1 MQYRRYD
8 TQQNLPIVLPNTTSA
23 LPDRQSDPAISS
35 LANPRTTTRLNNQ
48 QLDEPDCPDSNAI
61 CKQHAKPDNLVMG
74 DADALSI
81 DWEQRDLTDDD
92 EEIMQELP
100 TTDTD
105 HELPNEESIM
115 FKMPEKEAPR
125 KTRKSR
131 KTRDSTEA
139 TRRQKS
145 RACKSALINYDVNF
159 SDDAEVN

>member
-1 MQYRRYD
+1 
-8 TQQNLPIVLPNTTSA
+8 
-23 LPDRQSDPAISS
+23 
-35 LANPRTTTRLNNQ
+35 
-48 QLDEPDCPDSNAI
+48 
-61 CKQHAKPDNLVMG
+61 MG

-81 DWEQRDLTDDD
+81 DWEHRDSTDDD

-105 HELPNEESIM
+105 HELPDEEPVT

-145 RACKSALINYDVNF
+145 RACKSALMNYDVNF